1 MSTLKEL
8 REKLTE
14 QETALV
20 KVFDEAKADDGEL
33 DFTQVKCLGDEVKG
47 SVAVAEKV
55 RQMNDAIT
63 ETAKEIE
70 VLDVAHKAHQD
81 HDRRNQPQ
89 RTVPHADGGGD
100 GATSAPTEIKSL
112 GQQIVEH
119 KVYKEWLSGD
129 RSSPI
134 DIPDY
139 GLAELKTLFSTTA
152 GWAPESTRTGQLVEA
167 VTRPIQVLDV
177 IPAGQTG
184 QAAVVY
190 MEETTRTHAAAEM
203 AEAASYAEAT
213 FELTEKSSTVRKIGT
228 SIPVTDEQLED
239 VPMVQGYLEQRLRFG
254 VRQRLDGQVL
264 VGDGSA
270 PNLRGIINVVGIQT
284 QAKGGDP
291 VPDAIF
297 KAMTKI
303 RVTGRAQP
311 NVIMLHPNDWQGIR
325 LLRTA
330 DGVYIWG
337 SPSEAGPARIW
348 GLPIVLADALTE
360 NTGLV
365 GDFAN
370 FCSLFERRG
379 IELKIG
385 LDASDF
391 TTGKQHMRA
400 DMRTA
405 FIVFRPAA
413 FATVTGI

>member
-1 MSTLKEL
+1 MSTMKEL
-8 REKLTE
+8 REKLTK
-14 QETALV
+14 QEEALV
-20 KVFDEAKADDGEL
+20 KVFDEAKTDDGQL
-33 DFTQVKCLGDEVKG
+33 DFTKVVCLGDDVKG
-47 SVAVAEKV
+47 NSVAVAEKV
-55 RQMNDAIT
+55 RAMNDEIT
-63 ETAKEIE
+63 ETAKQIE
-70 VLDVAHKAHQD
+70 AIDGANKAHEAHLTRQ
-81 HDRRNQPQ
+81 QPR
-89 RTVPHADGGGD
+89 RTVPHPGGPAARPKTIG
-100 GATSAPTEIKSL
+100 E
-112 GQQIVEH
+112 QIVEH
-119 KVYKEWLSGD
+119 PVFKDWQAGD
-129 RSSPI
+129 KSSPI
-134 DIPDY
+134 EIPEF
-139 GLAELKTLFSTTA
+139 GLYELKTLFQTGA
-152 GWAPESTRTGQLVEA
+152 GWLPESTRTGLLIED

-184 QAAVVY
+184 QASVVY

-203 AEAASYAEAT
+203 AENAAYAEAT
-213 FELTEKSSTVRKIGT
+213 FELTEQNSAVRKIGT

-264 VGDGSA
+264 VGDGNA
-270 PNLRGIINVVGIQT
+270 PNLRGILNVVGIQT
-284 QAKGGDP
+284 QAKGADP
-291 VPDAIF
+291 VPDAIH
-297 KAMTKI
+297 KAMTLI

-311 NVIMLHPNDWQGIR
+311 NVIMLHPNDWQDIR

-330 DGVYIWG
+330 DGIYIWG

-348 GLPIVLADALTE
+348 GLPVVQADALTE

-379 IELKIG
+379 IELRVG
-385 LDASDF
+385 LDSDDF

>member
-8 REKLTE
+8 REKLET
-14 QETALV
+14 QEAALEA
-20 KVFDEAKADDGEL
+20 VFAEAKDDKGEY
-33 DFTQVKCLGDEVKG
+33 DFTKVKCLGDEVKG
-47 SVAVAEKV
+47 SVAVAKKV
-55 RQMNDAIT
+55 REMNDAIT

-70 VLDVAHKAHQD
+70 TIDAALKAHAD
-81 HDRRNQPQ
+81 LESRNQPQ
-89 RTVPHADGGGD
+89 RTVPHPDGGGD
-100 GATSAPTEIKSL
+100 PIAAPAEIKTL
-112 GQQIVEH
+112 GQRITEH
-119 KVYKEWLSGD
+119 PVFKEWLAGD

-134 DIPDY
+134 EIPDY
-139 GLAELKTLFSTTA
+139 GLAELKTLFQTTV
-152 GWAPESTRTGQLVEA
+152 GWAPESTRTGQLVDA

-190 MEETTRTHAAAEM
+190 MEETVRSHAAAEM
-203 AEAASYAEAT
+203 AENAAYAEAQ
-213 FELTEKSSTVRKIGT
+213 FELDEKNSVVRKIGT

-264 VGDGSA
+264 VGDGNA
-270 PNLRGIINVVGIQT
+270 PNLRGITQVVGILT

-291 VPDAIF
+291 VPDAIH
-297 KAMTKI
+297 KAMTLV

-311 NVIMLHPNDWQGIR
+311 NVIMLHPNDWQDIR

-330 DGVYIWG
+330 DGIYIWG

-348 GLPIVLADALTE
+348 GLPVVIADALTE

-405 FIVFRPAA
+405 FVVFRPAA